1 MVWGLQRL
9 YAAWRAHEPLGQHF
23 GVMGLGIVATS
34 WLHFYYLPLL
44 GGTLGFFAV
53 GLLVEGRRMRRPWRP
68 LVVGTAA
75 TLTGALLCTWG
86 LLQLL
91 DGRSRE
97 RTVGSWGYDSLE

>member
-1 MVWGLQRL
+1 
-9 YAAWRAHEPLGQHF
+9 
-23 GVMGLGIVATS
+23 
-34 WLHFYYLPLL
+34 
-44 GGTLGFFAV
+44 
-53 GLLVEGRRMRRPWRP
+53 MRRPWCP

-97 RTVGSWGYDSLE
+97 RTVGSWGYDSLEWKFQFEALFRGYDYDKIRFPLERTAPVLYEPSA

>member
-1 MVWGLQRL
+1 M
-9 YAAWRAHEPLGQHF
+9 
-23 GVMGLGIVATS
+23 
-34 WLHFYYLPLL
+34 
-44 GGTLGFFAV
+44 GFFAV